1 MQCQGS
7 NTNLKE
13 NLVLETIPGLL
24 KESEEISKPR
34 KSSKFVKNTSS
45 AVNKVAALAKQHF
58 EHSSQ
63 GKEEN
68 IGKSKSKKKKRSC
81 QIKERKSDKKAK
93 SAGTGVKNAP
103 TLVQVERDSRSEK
116 ISKPSSMT
124 STDER
129 AIKLT
134 PKHELKSRNRAP
146 ASLTGSYRHEGKA
159 NKSESK
165 KSSSSFKI
173 PKGKYQSQR
182 LHTTGDRKVDSI
194 LAEEQISLEADLS
207 KFLKEKSVF
216 DTMFEAVKKLQ
227 SGDQF
232 PLKKTRELSKC
243 GNGLEEQD
251 LTSEGWEEVRQL
263 GSDKERVKKAQK
275 EFGNP
280 VPSDPCR
287 NMTVHSYKRGGV
299 RNNKRKLSEANLP
312 FISLSPKRISS
323 KRIRHEDFTKVMK
336 TVFFNKFNKSHG
348 TLKTAPEEQVTT
360 IGCPFPSS
368 ICSSRFRIALKIS
381 NPTFLTTRLLKRRLP
396 TSFPI
401 TTTR

>member
-1 MQCQGS
+1 M
-7 NTNLKE
+7 
-13 NLVLETIPGLL
+13 
-24 KESEEISKPR
+24 
-34 KSSKFVKNTSS
+34 
-45 AVNKVAALAKQHF
+45 
-58 EHSSQ
+58 
-63 GKEEN
+63 
-68 IGKSKSKKKKRSC
+68 
-81 QIKERKSDKKAK
+81 
-93 SAGTGVKNAP
+93 
-103 TLVQVERDSRSEK
+103 
-116 ISKPSSMT
+116 
-124 STDER
+124 
-129 AIKLT
+129 
-134 PKHELKSRNRAP
+134 
-146 ASLTGSYRHEGKA
+146 
-159 NKSESK
+159 
-165 KSSSSFKI
+165 
-173 PKGKYQSQR
+173 
-182 LHTTGDRKVDSI
+182 DSI
-194 LAEEQISLEADLS
+194 LAEEQISLEADLP

-227 SGDQF
+227 SGDRL
-232 PLKKTRELSKC
+232 PVKKTRELSKC

-299 RNNKRKLSEANLP
+299 CNNKRKLSEANLP
-312 FISLSPKRISS
+312 FMSLSLKRISS

-348 TLKTAPEEQVTT
+348 TLKTAPEEQAIT

-368 ICSSRFRIALKIS
+368 ICSSRFRTALKIS